1 MPAVNFHASRTPWA
15 IALTVLFL
23 IWTVKFLQAPAVSH
37 LQPVSPVPAVGKE
50 APVAKPNIPKPS
62 LPSEASNIQGGG
74 AHVAAPNSE
83 KEAAV
88 EESAKSKEA
97 AATSTK
103 AATPQPT
110 SAKAASTSPTDRP
123 LVLYAYS
130 ETPNAR
136 TNLIFFL
143 AHGLHQNADF
153 VFVMNGESSAT
164 ALIPNKSN
172 IRIVQRENDCYDLG
186 AYAEVLTTDDFYK
199 SYQRYILMNASIR
212 GPFVPTY
219 ATGCW
224 SDMYLGKIT
233 DKVKLVGMTGNCQP
247 IFHVQSMIWATDR
260 TGIELLLHPPADPK
274 LPADKQEVGINSCFH
289 TWETAVHAEVY
300 ATQIILAA
308 GYEAS
313 VMMSAF
319 HAKKTF
325 VQDCDKGGNGDALW
339 NGKYYG
345 TNVHP
350 YETVFMKSNRD
361 IDPILMTRLTEWTDG
376 SGYSSYDHC

>member
-1 MPAVNFHASRTPWA
+1 MDSQASASTHITTCHSDCSSWKRGPDSQPPHTQTAV
-15 IALTVLFL
+15 ALGGD
-23 IWTVKFLQAPAVSH
+23 QHP
-37 LQPVSPVPAVGKE
+37 
-50 APVAKPNIPKPS
+50 
-62 LPSEASNIQGGG
+62 GGG
-74 AHVAAPNSE
+74 AHIAAPNSE
-83 KEAAV
+83 KEAAL
-88 EESAKSKEA
+88 EKSAKAKDA
-97 AATSTK
+97 AAASTK

-110 SAKAASTSPTDRP
+110 GAKSPSAPPTDRP

-143 AHGLHQNADF
+143 AHGLHQSADF

-186 AYAEVLTTDDFYK
+186 AHAEVLTKDDFYK

-212 GPFVPTY
+212 GPFLPAW

-260 TGIELLLHPPADPK
+260 TGIQLLLHPPADPK

-289 TWETAVHAEVY
+289 TWDTAVHAEVY
-300 ATQIILAA
+300 ATQIILSA

-325 VQDCDKGGNGDALW
+325 VQECDKGGNGDALW

-376 SGYSSYDHC
+376 GGYSSYDHC

>member
-1 MPAVNFHASRTPWA
+1 
-15 IALTVLFL
+15 
-23 IWTVKFLQAPAVSH
+23 
-37 LQPVSPVPAVGKE
+37 
-50 APVAKPNIPKPS
+50 VANPNIAKPS
-62 LPSEASNIQGGG
+62 LPTEASNIQGGG

-88 EESAKSKEA
+88 EESAKAKEA

-103 AATPQPT
+103 ATTPQPT
-110 SAKAASTSPTDRP
+110 SAKAASNSPTDRP

-199 SYQRYILMNASIR
+199 AYQRFILMNASIR

-233 DKVKLVGMTGNCQP
+233 DKVKVRQGY
-247 IFHVQSMIWATDR
+247 
-260 TGIELLLHPPADPK
+260 LLLSLA
-274 LPADKQEVGINSCFH
+274 LIFRTFFQSE
-289 TWETAVHAEVY
+289 Y
-300 ATQIILAA
+300 A
-308 GYEAS
+308 
-313 VMMSAF
+313 
-319 HAKKTF
+319 
-325 VQDCDKGGNGDALW
+325 ALRPCL
-339 NGKYYG
+339 
-345 TNVHP
+345 T
-350 YETVFMKSNRD
+350 RD
-361 IDPILMTRLTEWTDG
+361 
-376 SGYSSYDHC
+376 SH

>member
-1 MPAVNFHASRTPWA
+1 
-15 IALTVLFL
+15 
-23 IWTVKFLQAPAVSH
+23 
-37 LQPVSPVPAVGKE
+37 
-50 APVAKPNIPKPS
+50 

-74 AHVAAPNSE
+74 AHVAAPDSE
-83 KEAAV
+83 KESAV
-88 EESAKSKEA
+88 EESAKATKEA

-110 SAKAASTSPTDRP
+110 AAKAASTSPTDRP

-199 SYQRYILMNASIR
+199 SYQKYILMNASIR
-212 GPFVPTY
+212 GPFVPSY

-233 DKVKLVGMTGNCQP
+233 DKVKVRQGY
-247 IFHVQSMIWATDR
+247 
-260 TGIELLLHPPADPK
+260 LLLSLASIFRTSF
-274 LPADKQEVGINSCFH
+274 QSE
-289 TWETAVHAEVY
+289 Y
-300 ATQIILAA
+300 AATCPCL
-308 GYEAS
+308 
-313 VMMSAF
+313 
-319 HAKKTF
+319 
-325 VQDCDKGGNGDALW
+325 
-339 NGKYYG
+339 
-345 TNVHP
+345 
-350 YETVFMKSNRD
+350 
-361 IDPILMTRLTEWTDG
+361 TREP
-376 SGYSSYDHC
+376 H

>member
-1 MPAVNFHASRTPWA
+1 
-15 IALTVLFL
+15 
-23 IWTVKFLQAPAVSH
+23 
-37 LQPVSPVPAVGKE
+37 
-50 APVAKPNIPKPS
+50 
-62 LPSEASNIQGGG
+62 
-74 AHVAAPNSE
+74 
-83 KEAAV
+83 
-88 EESAKSKEA
+88 
-97 AATSTK
+97 
-103 AATPQPT
+103 
-110 SAKAASTSPTDRP
+110 
-123 LVLYAYS
+123 
-130 ETPNAR
+130 
-136 TNLIFFL
+136 
-143 AHGLHQNADF
+143 
-153 VFVMNGESSAT
+153 
-164 ALIPNKSN
+164 
-172 IRIVQRENDCYDLG
+172 
-186 AYAEVLTTDDFYK
+186 
-199 SYQRYILMNASIR
+199 
-212 GPFVPTY
+212 
-219 ATGCW
+219 
-224 SDMYLGKIT
+224 
-233 DKVKLVGMTGNCQP
+233 MTGNCQP

-308 GYEAS
+308 GYETS